1 MDKAES
7 SETNPYELDPHAEA
21 EESAADGD
29 TSRDGGDETCTDCGA
44 PKAVDG
50 DPVCPGCGHDQDHG
64 TVKGRTE
71 GVSGRPAETRA
82 PVLVKSNAVRL
93 WLIMAGISTVILLL
107 AWLAGWSSLFAR
119 SGGMYLDAAGAY
131 TLESPR
137 FTERILGVIRWLVA
151 GGTLVGLGT
160 VALKITAWISSRSVG
175 SWSAA
180 AARICWVVAIAGLAT
195 LIPIDISWLEWT
207 AQIAAGCGLVAVGG
221 MLVLG
226 LRGSSLGVF
235 MGSWALL
242 ILAVVPMARL
252 VTWSFNL

>member
-1 MDKAES
+1 
-7 SETNPYELDPHAEA
+7 
-21 EESAADGD
+21 
-29 TSRDGGDETCTDCGA
+29 
-44 PKAVDG
+44 
-50 DPVCPGCGHDQDHG
+50 
-64 TVKGRTE
+64 
-71 GVSGRPAETRA
+71 
-82 PVLVKSNAVRL
+82 
-93 WLIMAGISTVILLL
+93 
-107 AWLAGWSSLFAR
+107 
-119 SGGMYLDAAGAY
+119 MYLDAAGAY